1 MKLVKLFDDY
11 LDMAAAAQNMTREEY
26 TAYYLSEGKTN
37 EIKFNG
43 KKVDISSIE
52 IEGIDSNDYPDFVD
66 SYASYAEYTNGKEL
80 TDSELD
86 DFSDQF
92 PDFVQQLAMETFQ

>member
-1 MKLVKLFDDY
+1 MKLVRLFDDY
-11 LDMAAAAQNMTREEY
+11 LDMAASAQNMTREEY
-26 TAYYLSEGKTN
+26 TAYYLTEGKTN

-80 TDSELD
+80 TNSELD
-86 DFSDQF
+86 DFTDQF
-92 PDFVQQLAMETFQ
+92 PGFVQQLAMETFQ